1 MATENW
7 IFFESKSIL
16 GSLKTFSYFAATG
29 TVVAHQLG
37 LNLSASIYN

>member
-16 GSLKTFSYFAATG
+16 GSSKTSFQFATG

-37 LNLSASIYN
+37 LNLCASIYN